1 MLGSGVKICRDA
13 ATVSVRTSSSGVPR
27 ITYPRAGR
35 AGLAV
40 LLLLAGAAAWLAQLP
55 DEGLAEPLQ
64 HVLALVL
71 VMPGLWVMA
80 RALRPRPVVEVADG
94 ELIVRYGPAF
104 IEHTVA
110 RLSLGGLEVHVR
122 ADLVRAVGYDTHPVS
137 KRFLAALNPLASG
150 RLPESEVKLYV
161 LEVRNEGQEKWLPLL
176 GSQVASEV
184 ENARLAI
191 QAAIGEVVAELAEDD
206 VSAPSG
212 SGMRPE
218 AE

>member
-1 MLGSGVKICRDA
+1 MLGSAVKICRDA
-13 ATVSVRTSSSGVPR
+13 ATLSVRRSSSGAPR

-35 AGLAV
+35 AVLAV
-40 LLLLAGAAAWLAQLP
+40 LLLLAGAATWLAQVP
-55 DEGLAEPLQ
+55 EEGLAEPLQ
-64 HVLALVL
+64 HAIALLL

-80 RALRPRPVVEVADG
+80 KALRPRPVIEVADG

-104 IEHTVA
+104 LEHTVA
-110 RLSLGGLEVHVR
+110 RLPLDGLEVHVR
-122 ADLVRAVGYDTHPVS
+122 TDLVRAVRYDTHTVS
-137 KRFLAALNPLASG
+137 RRLLAALNPLASG

-161 LEVRNEGQEKWLPLL
+161 LEVRNEGQEMWLPVL

-191 QAAIGEVVAELAEDD
+191 LATIGEVVAELAEDD
-206 VSAPSG
+206 VSEPEGCGTRS
-212 SGMRPE
+212 E

>member
-1 MLGSGVKICRDA
+1 MLGSGVKICHDPA
-13 ATVSVRTSSSGVPR
+13 ALSVKRSASGAPR

-35 AGLAV
+35 AVLAV
-40 LLLLAGAAAWLAQLP
+40 LLLLAGAATWLAQLP
-55 DEGLAEPLQ
+55 EDGLAEPLQ
-64 HVLALVL
+64 HAIALLL

-80 RALRPRPVVEVADG
+80 KALRPRPVIEVAAG
-94 ELIVRYGPAF
+94 ELILRYGPAF
-104 IEHTVA
+104 LERTVA
-110 RLSLGGLEVHVR
+110 RLPLGGLEVQVR
-122 ADLVRAVGYDTHPVS
+122 TDLVRAARHGTQTVS
-137 KRFLAALNPLASG
+137 RRLLAALNPLAGG

-161 LEVRNEGQEKWLPLL
+161 LEVRNEGQKMWLPLL

-206 VSAPSG
+206 VSEPEG
-212 SGMRPE
+212 RGTRPA